1 MFSKKVLK
9 QLFEWE
15 LFQSKIIAND
25 LLICKTLTEVFFQAE
40 VVIDSIFL
48 STRRLFNQVID
59 LRTFTDNANFFQ

>member
-15 LFQSKIIAND
+15 LFQSKIIADD

-40 VVIDSIFL
+40 VVIDSIFYL
-48 STRRLFNQVID
+48 HGGCLTRLLI
-59 LRTFTDNANFFQ
+59 